1 MQVIVPASEKTEIKE
16 MLLNYAYFYLI
27 WHESLIYTFYDDD
40 IASGRHYI
48 TCLSNC

>member
-27 WHESLIYTFYDDD
+27 WHESLIYAFYDDD
-40 IASGRHYI
+40 IYI
-48 TCLSNC
+48 LLVEDTIKHA

>member
-16 MLLNYAYFYLI
+16 MVLNYAYFYLI

-40 IASGRHYI
+40 IYI
-48 TCLSNC
+48 LLVEDTIKHE